1 MSKRLGEKGDIA
13 AFPLWRLYR
22 GHFKALS
29 NVARREMIG
38 GFAAGGLLREQKIA
52 DDENDRATNLVCS
65 AAPTANKCFTAA
77 PRRD

>member
-38 GFAAGGLLREQKIA
+38 GFAAGGPSART
-52 DDENDRATNLVCS
+52 ENC
-65 AAPTANKCFTAA
+65 
-77 PRRD
+77 

>member
-38 GFAAGGLLREQKIA
+38 GFAAGGPSARTENCWRQK
-52 DDENDRATNLVCS
+52 
-65 AAPTANKCFTAA
+65 
-77 PRRD
+77 